1 MTGKVKKMA
10 NVYIQRTKDL
20 ILDYLGK
27 AQETERKISE
37 GRKIYQPDSMEQEE
51 KRLRGELAKTRRTV
65 EERLDAVYHEASAS
79 ARDWGK
85 LDGSRLTDDVKLLEG
100 QGVTPEQFTD
110 LVNRYSENFTMLD
123 QLRKY
128 GDARNKA
135 AEREYREHGGR
146 EAFPAMP
153 YDTTSIP
160 SADSKMQEW
169 DAMRK
174 RADYFLNCADGSGF
188 TSDFEKTFA
197 IAAAQ
202 KQFDAWGEDQ
212 QQPDQRDSQAIT
224 DAIIEGWGFGKR

>member
-1 MTGKVKKMA
+1 MA

-51 KRLRGELAKTRRTV
+51 KRLRGELAKARKAT
-65 EERLDAVYHEASAS
+65 EEKLDGIYHEASAS

-85 LDGSRLTDDVKLLEG
+85 LDGSKLTADAKLLEG

-110 LVNRYSENFTMLD
+110 LVNRYSENYTMLD

-128 GDARNKA
+128 GDAQNKA
-135 AEREYREHGGR
+135 AEREYREHGGKT
-146 EAFPAMP
+146 FPPVP

-169 DAMRK
+169 NDMRK
-174 RADYFLNCADGSGF
+174 RATYFLNVADGTGF
-188 TSDFEKTFA
+188 ASDFEKTFA
-197 IAAAQ
+197 TAAAQ

-224 DAIIEGWGFGKR
+224 DAIIDGWGFGKR